1 MHLFLLWS
9 QGSNSQLEAPQHLV
23 SQGKRYHLK
32 GFYPVIGKYNNLM
45 HEPQVE
51 NLIKEQDNCS

>member
-32 GFYPVIGKYNNLM
+32 GFYPVIGKYNLM

-51 NLIKEQDNCS
+51 NLIKEQDNCC

>member
-23 SQGKRYHLK
+23 SQGKRCHLK
-32 GFYPVIGKYNNLM
+32 GFYPVISKYNLM

-51 NLIKEQDNCS
+51 ILIKE